1 MPAYRLMSTRH
12 HPDGSVDTPSAVE
25 LAARD
30 DHDADKQARSY
41 PLEDFVEGAD
51 YAWLVDERGVVVS
64 SFPVAMGRSV

>member
-25 LAARD
+25 LPARD
-30 DHDADKQARSY
+30 DRDADEQARRY

-51 YAWLVDERGVVVS
+51 YAWLVDERGSVVC
-64 SFPVAMGRSV
+64 SFPVAPGRSV